1 MVVDLTIIIAYVII
15 LTMLDDF
22 CTKLIG
28 FYDNWNQASTNPAK
42 WAHCKIRWE
51 RISDTELKSKQWYH
65 YMGEENPYRK
75 RWHRVKQENDAII
88 VENWSPDW
96 GGHEPCCDMK
106 FRYENDFWIGE
117 VATDACIIRGGVV
130 KSLVQF
136 NGQIYKSRDQG
147 WKKDKVIWGS
157 DVIYEFKKSDKPIAV

>member
-1 MVVDLTIIIAYVII
+1 
-15 LTMLDDF
+15 
-22 CTKLIG
+22 
-28 FYDNWNQASTNPAK
+28 
-42 WAHCKIRWE
+42 
-51 RISDTELKSKQWYH
+51 
-65 YMGEENPYRK
+65 
-75 RWHRVKQENDAII
+75 
-88 VENWSPDW
+88 
-96 GGHEPCCDMK
+96 MK

-157 DVIYEFKKSDKPIAV
+157 DVIYEFEKSDKPIAV